1 MADSEPKITRGLMRS
16 LNTVR
21 NDEQLMPIIVRFSPD
36 HRVMRSGEGIVGVQH
51 VHSFHLRPFA
61 HMMATPRAIERLA
74 DNPDVVR
81 IYQDLPVYAL
91 LDASTPKIGAPRL
104 WDEGLMGEGT
114 RIAIVDTGIDPEH
127 PDFEGR
133 IAATTDLTSEGLGDG
148 NGHGTHCA
156 GIAAG
161 SGKACGGTYRGVAPA
176 ATIYAAKV
184 LRANGQ
190 GMMSTV
196 MAGVEWA
203 VDQGVH
209 IISLSLGGP
218 GPGDGSDALSEI
230 CDAAVA
236 EGITVVVAA
245 GNDGPNGYTVGSPGC
260 ARNVITIGACNDDD
274 RIAHF
279 SSRGPT
285 TDGRVK
291 PDVVLPG
298 VDIVAPRAGGTSMGA
313 VVDEWYTSASGTS
326 MATPHAA
333 GVCALLLQAHP
344 GLSPAHMKARLM
356 ETAVDLG
363 AVPYAQGRGRVDA
376 WSAAH
381 TDVEPPLEP
390 PTGPGPIPG
399 PPQGCLPGALRVLL
413 GLNPPRQ
420 DED

>member
-1 MADSEPKITRGLMRS
+1 MAGDEKITRGLMRS
-16 LNTVR
+16 LNIIR
-21 NDEQLMPIIVRFSPD
+21 DNEQLIPIIVRYSPD
-36 HRVMRSGEGIVGVQH
+36 RRVMRGMEGIVGIQH
-51 VHSFHLRPFA
+51 VHSYHLRPFA
-61 HMMATPRAIERLA
+61 HMMATPRAIQRLA
-74 DNPDVVR
+74 ENPDVLR

-91 LDASTPKIGAPRL
+91 LDISIPQIGIPRL
-104 WDEGLMGEGT
+104 WEEGLRGEGT
-114 RIAIVDTGIDPEH
+114 RIAVIDTGIDVDH

-133 IAATTDLTSEGLGDG
+133 IAATSDFTGEGPGDR

-156 GIAAG
+156 SIAAG
-161 SGKACGGTYRGVAPA
+161 SGAAYEGKYRGVAPA

-196 MAGVEWA
+196 MAGIEWA

-209 IISLSLGGP
+209 IINLSLGGP
-218 GPGDGSDALSEI
+218 GPGDGSDALSEM

-236 EGITVVVAA
+236 DGVTVVVAA
-245 GNDGPNGYTVGSPGC
+245 GNDGPNGYTIGSPGS
-260 ARNVITIGACNDDD
+260 ARSVITIGACNGDD
-274 RIAHF
+274 RIAPF

-298 VDIVAPRAGGTSMGA
+298 VDIVAARAGGTSMGT

-344 GLSPAHMKARLM
+344 GLTPAQIKARLM
-356 ETAVDLG
+356 GTAIDLG
-363 AVPYAQGRGRVDA
+363 AVPYAQGKGRVDA
-376 WSAAH
+376 WGALH
-381 TDVEPPLEP
+381 TDVEPPQEP
-390 PTGPGPIPG
+390 SPGPAPIPA
-399 PPQGCLPGALRVLL
+399 PPQGCLPGALRLLL

-420 DED
+420 EE